1 MHLRVLSVSD
11 VKAAVK
17 EAIQMQKDF
26 PEFVAGFDLV
36 RILLRGRTNHYAH
49 SLLKINTQ
57 TIS

>member
-1 MHLRVLSVSD
+1 VSD

-36 RILLRGRTNHYAH
+36 RIILRGRTNHYAH